1 MEKFYDKVNLSLAF
15 LLALL
20 AVLTFQWLLN
30 SDLKDEIKLIR
41 QEMSNG
47 FEKVDDE
54 FIAVRQEMSNGFEKI
69 DEEFI
74 TVRQEM
80 SNGFEKVDDEFIAV
94 RQEMNASFTALNTL
108 ITEVQ
113 LSEPAVIISF
123 SKDINDIKNR
133 LKDLEEKSRK

>member
-30 SDLKDEIKLIR
+30 SDLKDEIKLI
-41 QEMSNG
+41 
-47 FEKVDDE
+47 
-54 FIAVRQEMSNGFEKI
+54 
-69 DEEFI
+69 
-74 TVRQEM
+74 RQEM